1 MGSTNERPKWLNKLI
16 NIGLAALAL
25 PLVVFALF
33 ASQEMIVRL
42 ATQAI
47 VRSAMDGVR
56 GSYALV
62 TLRNLWLLFGG
73 VASVGLII
81 YSLDRLFKQPDSAGI
96 RRFLLVLLAVEAV
109 IFIAQ
114 YAVTG

>member
-1 MGSTNERPKWLNKLI
+1 MTNERPLWQHKLV

-33 ASQEMIVRL
+33 ASLEIVVLL
-42 ATQAI
+42 AAPAI
-47 VRSAMDGVR
+47 AGSTMDGVR

-73 VASVGLII
+73 VLAVGLII
-81 YSLDRLFKQPDSAGI
+81 YSLDRLFKELASASI
-96 RRFLLVLLAVEAV
+96 RRFLLVLLVAELI
-109 IFIAQ
+109 IFAAQ
-114 YAVTG
+114 FALRA

>member
-1 MGSTNERPKWLNKLI
+1 MGNTGRSPLWLQKLI

-33 ASQEMIVRL
+33 ASLEIVVLL
-42 ATQAI
+42 AAPAI
-47 VRSAMDGVR
+47 ARSTGDGVR

-73 VASVGLII
+73 VVSVGLII
-81 YSLDRLFKQPDSAGI
+81 YSLDRLFKELASASV
-96 RRFLLVLLAVEAV
+96 RRYFLGLLVIELV

-114 YAVTG
+114 FGIRG